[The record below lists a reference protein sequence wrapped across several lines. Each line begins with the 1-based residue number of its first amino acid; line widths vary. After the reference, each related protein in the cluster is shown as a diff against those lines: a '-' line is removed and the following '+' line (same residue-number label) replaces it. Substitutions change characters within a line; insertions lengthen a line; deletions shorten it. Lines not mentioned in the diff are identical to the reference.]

1 MTATA
6 AGLVVA
12 TCVVSAVVVWAAVR
26 TAPEAREDKGG
37 FHEEA
42 SPETTGG
49 EAAEDRKSA

>member
-6 AGLVVA
+6 AGMVVA

-49 EAAEDRKSA
+49 EAAEERKSA

>member
-12 TCVVSAVVVWAAVR
+12 TCVISAGVVWAAVR
-26 TAPEAREDKGG
+26 AAPEAREDKGG

-42 SPETTGG
+42 GPEAAGS
-49 EAAEDRKSA
+49 EAAEERKSA